1 MNPLLNIIFM
11 SVALYFI
18 LAQIDKFAPEPLYN
32 KLLFVIITVGLQM
45 IFEMIVKF
53 IKKESLFQNIGKTLE
68 RSLSKSILLLLGLLL
83 FKDVKNSPSIIQRF
97 PMIGGIVAIPGSEL
111 IFIMFPTVLLLTS
124 KCLLK
129 PY

>member
-18 LAQIDKFAPEPLYN
+18 LPHIDRFAPEPLYN
-32 KLLFVIITVGLQM
+32 KLLFVIITVGLQI
-45 IFEMIVKF
+45 IFGMIVKMV
-53 IKKESLFQNIGKTLE
+53 KKESLFEDIGKIVEL
-68 RSLSKSILLLLGLLL
+68 SLSKSILLLLGLLL
-83 FKDVKNSPSIIQRF
+83 FKDVRNSPSIIQKF
-97 PMIGGIVAIPGSEL
+97 PMIGGIVAITGSEL
-111 IFIMFPTVLLLTS
+111 IFVMVPTLLMLTS

>member
-18 LAQIDKFAPEPLYN
+18 LPHIDRFAPEPLYN
-32 KLLFVIITVGLQM
+32 KLLFVIITVGLQI
-45 IFEMIVKF
+45 IFGMIVK
-53 IKKESLFQNIGKTLE
+53 IVIKESLFEDIGKIVEL
-68 RSLSKSILLLLGLLL
+68 SLSKSILLLLGLLL
-83 FKDVKNSPSIIQRF
+83 FKDVRNSPSIIQKF
-97 PMIGGIVAIPGSEL
+97 PMIGGIVAISGSEL
-111 IFIMFPTVLLLTS
+111 IFVMVPTLLMLTS

>member
-11 SVALYFI
+11 GTGLYF
-18 LAQIDKFAPEPLYN
+18 LLPQIDKYAPEPLYN
-32 KLLFVIITVGLQM
+32 KLLFVVVSVLLQL
-45 IFEMIVKF
+45 IFEAIVKVV
-53 IKKESLFQNIGKTLE
+53 KKESVFLNIGKNVE

-83 FKDVKNSPSIIQRF
+83 FKDIKNSPSIVQRF
-97 PMIGGIVAIPGSEL
+97 PLIGGIVGVAGAEIL
-111 IFIMFPTVLLLTS
+111 FIMFPTLLMLTS

>member
-11 SVALYFI
+11 STGLYF
-18 LAQIDKFAPEPLYN
+18 LLPQIDKYAPEPLYN
-32 KLLFVIITVGLQM
+32 KLLFVVVTVVLQL
-45 IFEMIVKF
+45 IFEAIVKI
-53 IKKESLFQNIGKTLE
+53 IKKEGVFLNMGKNIE

-83 FKDVKNSPSIIQRF
+83 FKDIKNSPTIIQRF
-97 PMIGGIVAIPGSEL
+97 PLIGGMVGVAGSEVL
-111 IFIMFPTVLLLTS
+111 FIMFPTLLMLTS

>member
-11 SVALYFI
+11 STGLYF
-18 LAQIDKFAPEPLYN
+18 LLPQIDKYAPEPLYN
-32 KLLFVIITVGLQM
+32 KLLFVVVTVVLQL
-45 IFEMIVKF
+45 IFEAIVK
-53 IKKESLFQNIGKTLE
+53 IVKKEGIFLNIGKNVE

-83 FKDVKNSPSIIQRF
+83 FKDIKNSPSIVQRF
-97 PMIGGIVAIPGSEL
+97 PLIGGMVGVAGAEIL
-111 IFIMFPTVLLLTS
+111 FIMFPTLLMLTS

>member
-18 LAQIDKFAPEPLYN
+18 LPHIDRFAPEPLYN
-32 KLLFVIITVGLQM
+32 KLLFVIITVGLQI
-45 IFEMIVKF
+45 IFGMIVK
-53 IKKESLFQNIGKTLE
+53 IVKKESLFEDIGKIVEL
-68 RSLSKSILLLLGLLL
+68 SLSKSILLLLGLLL
-83 FKDVKNSPSIIQRF
+83 FKDVRNSPSIIQKF
-97 PMIGGIVAIPGSEL
+97 PMIGGIVAISGSEL
-111 IFIMFPTVLLLTS
+111 IFVMVPTLLMLTS

>member
-1 MNPLLNIIFM
+1 MNPLLNLMFM

-18 LAQIDKFAPEPLYN
+18 LPHLDNYALEPLYN
-32 KLLFVIITVGLQM
+32 KLLFVVVTVGLQSV
-45 IFEMIVKF
+45 FEIIVKVF
-53 IKKESLFQNIGKTLE
+53 KKENLFQDIGTTIE

-83 FKDVKNSPSIIQRF
+83 FKDIKNSPSIIQRV
-97 PMIGGIVAIPGSEL
+97 PMIGSIVAISGSEL
-111 IFIMFPTVLLLTS
+111 IFIMFPSLLMLTS

>member
-1 MNPLLNIIFM
+1 MNPLLNLMFM

-18 LAQIDKFAPEPLYN
+18 LPHLDKYALEPLYN
-32 KLLFVIITVGLQM
+32 KLLFVVVTIGLQS
-45 IFEMIVKF
+45 IFEIIVKLV
-53 IKKESLFQNIGKTLE
+53 KKENLLQGVGTIVE

-83 FKDVKNSPSIIQRF
+83 FKDIKNSPSIIQKV
-97 PMIGGIVAIPGSEL
+97 PMIGTIVAIAGSEL
-111 IFIMFPTVLLLTS
+111 IFIMFPTLLMLTS

>member
-18 LAQIDKFAPEPLYN
+18 LPQIDKFAPEPLYN

-97 PMIGGIVAIPGSEL
+97 PMIGGLVAIPGSEL
-111 IFIMFPTVLLLTS
+111 IFVMFPTVLLLTS
-124 KCLLK
+124 KCLLR

>member
-18 LAQIDKFAPEPLYN
+18 LPQIDKFAPEPLYN
-32 KLLFVIITVGLQM
+32 KLLFVVITVGLQM
-45 IFEMIVKF
+45 IFEMVVKLV
-53 IKKESLFQNIGKTLE
+53 KKESLFQDIGKAVE

-83 FKDVKNSPSIIQRF
+83 FKDVKNSPSIMQKF
-97 PMIGGIVAIPGSEL
+97 PMIGGVVAIAGSEL
-111 IFIMFPTVLLLTS
+111 IFVMFPTLLMLTS